1 MHTERNEQ
9 NPINGIKCMRSTGGK
24 MGRGRT
30 RNEMFAKE
38 AGILNV
44 LIDLE
49 DRQLQLFSRVKRVA
63 RARILRRALQLK
75 FEEESKRRTRCSYRY
90 RNEVR

>member
-1 MHTERNEQ
+1 MHTERNKQ
-9 NPINGIKCMRSTGGK
+9 NPINGIKWISTGGK

-44 LIDLE
+44 LIELE
-49 DRQLQLFSRVKRVA
+49 DKQLQLFSHVKKVTS
-63 RARILRRALQLK
+63 ARILRRALKLK
-75 FEEESKRRTRCSYRY
+75 FEEESKPRTRCSYR
-90 RNEVR
+90 